1 MQQLSNQ
8 INTNYSFYILITM
21 KEAKRWWR
29 SVNIKSDLLSRY
41 YGDIDY
47 IPSDDDIMEMYN
59 EEMMSVEY

>member
-1 MQQLSNQ
+1 
-8 INTNYSFYILITM
+8 M